1 MDLTPAAAG
10 PANGVVVVTGAS
22 GFVGRA
28 LCAHFAAQARPHRGL
43 VRAMPADA
51 PRRTPLVA
59 VGDLATASAAT
70 LAAAL
75 EGACAV
81 VHLAGRAHGVGER
94 DATAAAAHAS
104 ANAEATARLAAAA
117 AVSGVQRFVLASTVK
132 VYGEATRPGHPWRA
146 DDPLAPQDA
155 YARSKVEAER
165 LLAAACAGAAMT
177 PLVLRLPLVYGPR
190 VRANFLALLDAIARR
205 APLPLRSIMNRRDL
219 CYVGNVAHAIAALLD
234 RATPPAGVWLVAD
247 GEAVSTP
254 DLVRR
259 LAAALGVAPRLLPC
273 PVALLT
279 LAGKLT
285 GRGAQI
291 ARLTGSL
298 EVDASP
304 LTRLIGPLPH
314 TLDQGLAATVRWW
327 RTRHAI

>member
-1 MDLTPAAAG
+1 MDLTTAAAG
-10 PANGVVVVTGAS
+10 RTNGVVVVTGAS

-43 VRAMPADA
+43 VRAMPADV
-51 PRRTPLVA
+51 PRRTSLFA
-59 VGDLATASAAT
+59 VGDLATASPAA

-75 EGACAV
+75 EGTFAV

-104 ANAEATARLAAAA
+104 GNAQATARLAAAA
-117 AVSGVQRFVLASTVK
+117 ALAGVQRFVLASTVK
-132 VYGEATRPGHPWRA
+132 VYGEATLPEHPWRA
-146 DDPLAPQDA
+146 EDPVAPQDA

-165 LLAAACAGAAMT
+165 LLAAACAGVAMT
-177 PLVLRLPLVYGPR
+177 PIVLRLPLVYGPG
-190 VRANFLALLDAIARR
+190 VRANFLALLDAVARR
-205 APLPLRSIMNRRDL
+205 APLPLRSIVNRRDL
-219 CYVGNVAHAIAALLD
+219 CYVGNIAHAIAALLD
-234 RATPPAGVWLVAD
+234 HAPPPAGVWLAAD
-247 GEAVSTP
+247 GESVSTP

-273 PVALLT
+273 PVALLA

-304 LTRLIGPLPH
+304 LTRLIGPLPY
-314 TLDQGLAATVRWW
+314 TLDQGLVTTVRWW
-327 RTRHAI
+327 HTRHAI